1 MTEFNNREKAFEAK
15 FKLDEELRFKAT
27 ARRNRLLGVWAAEQ
41 MGLNES
47 EADAYAKEVVKSDFE
62 KPGDEDVLEKVL
74 ADLQGKG
81 LETSARQLRKRMDEL
96 LEVAAEQV
104 QSEG

>member
-1 MTEFNNREKAFEAK
+1 MVEFNEREKAFEAK
-15 FKLDEELRFKAT
+15 FKLDEELRFKAA
-27 ARRNRLLGVWAAEQ
+27 ARRNRLLGVWAAEK
-41 MGLNES
+41 MGLNEV

-74 ADLQGKG
+74 ADLEGKG
-81 LETSARQLRKRMDEL
+81 VETSAQLLRKHMDAL
-96 LEVAAEQV
+96 MEVAIGQI